1 MGIAARS
8 GTGELERAFVHGV
21 DVFRPLRVGRVLVA
35 RSPLVTSFKDNLMS
49 CKSAAS
55 MRCSKG
61 KSRPRSPAKT
71 RRRAPKAVAARLV
84 TAAFAPLT
92 ALNRGGAKQRKARKK
107 AVGRSLGV
115 VMSQL
120 RAGQAL
126 MPASV
131 TGAGRSDP
139 APKIPEGAQYLARR
153 YRCMAGARRYKLY
166 LPASQPKRPKG
177 LLLMLHGCSQ
187 SPDDFALGTHMN
199 HLAEK
204 HGLAIAYPAQTRQ
217 NNASSCWNWFR
228 PGDQARGV
236 GEPALL
242 AALTRK
248 LMKELGVGRD
258 RTFVAGLSA
267 GGAMAAILVDAYPE
281 VYAAAGIH
289 SGLARGAATDMRS
302 AVAAMRNGSDGD
314 HPHAR
319 AQTIKPVRRIVF
331 HGDGDSTVNPSN
343 ALHIVTGALGCD
355 AAPSQVVRRTVR
367 GRAYIKSTYAA
378 LEGAGALELWIV
390 TGAGHAWSGGRKAG
404 SFTDKK
410 GPDASAQM
418 IRFFLTESA

>member
-1 MGIAARS
+1 MPRS
-8 GTGELERAFVHGV
+8 
-21 DVFRPLRVGRVLVA
+21 
-35 RSPLVTSFKDNLMS
+35 
-49 CKSAAS
+49 SAAAL
-55 MRCSKG
+55 RRTKR
-61 KSRPRSPAKT
+61 KSRQPSPAKT
-71 RRRAPKAVAARLV
+71 LRKARKKVAVQFL
-84 TAAFAPLT
+84 TAAYAPLT
-92 ALNRGGAKQRKARKK
+92 ALNRGVAKQRKARKK

-131 TGAGRSDP
+131 TRAGRSNP
-139 APKIPEGAQYLARR
+139 APKIPEGAQFLVRR

-217 NNASSCWNWFR
+217 NNAASCWNWFR
-228 PGDQARGV
+228 PGDQVRGV
-236 GEPALL
+236 GEPAIL
-242 AALTRK
+242 AALTQK
-248 LMKELGVGRD
+248 LMKELGVARD

-289 SGLARGAATDMRS
+289 SGLARGAAWDMRS
-302 AVAAMRNGSDGD
+302 AMAAMRSGSDGD
-314 HPHAR
+314 HPHDPAR
-319 AQTIKPVRRIVF
+319 TADPVRRIVF
-331 HGDGDSTVNPSN
+331 HGDGDSTVHPSN
-343 ALHIVTGALGCD
+343 ASRIVVGALGND
-355 AAPSQVVRRTVR
+355 AMPTKVVSRTVR

-418 IRFFLTESA
+418 IRFFLADSA